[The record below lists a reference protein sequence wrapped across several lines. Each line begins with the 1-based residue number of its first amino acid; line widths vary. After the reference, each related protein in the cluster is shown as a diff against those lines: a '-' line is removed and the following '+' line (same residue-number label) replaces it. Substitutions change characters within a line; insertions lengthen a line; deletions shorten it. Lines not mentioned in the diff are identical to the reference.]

1 VIDEGAERV
10 AWTRANMPLLAALRR
25 EYASERPLE
34 GRRLGMCLHVEPKTA
49 VLVEVLLA
57 GGCQIALTGS
67 PATTDDGTSA
77 FLNGLDGIDVWAARA
92 DDSAA
97 HAAHIERILEWGP
110 DLLLDNGADL
120 IAGTVERRLGV
131 TAATEETT
139 SGANRLKAELSDRV
153 PFPVVVI
160 DDSPLKRLIEN
171 TYGVGPTV
179 VEGFMR
185 ATNLLVAATTFCVVG
200 YGACGRGV
208 ARALRGDGAFVV
220 VVERDPVRALEAA
233 FDGMRVRELHDA
245 LPEADVVVTV
255 TGTTGVIGAEEVAL
269 LRNGALL
276 ANAGHF
282 SEIEPAALGPGERL
296 TEHVTRHGRVR
307 VLGRGE
313 MLNLTAANG
322 NQIQVMDLGFALQA
336 HSLRE
341 LARDPSRFVA
351 GPQPVP
357 SDVDDTVARA
367 MLAALS
373 ATR

>member
-1 VIDEGAERV
+1 MAAIDEGAERV
-10 AWTRANMPLLAALRR
+10 AWTRANMPLLAGLRA
-25 EYASERPLE
+25 EYASEQPLA

-57 GGCQIALTGS
+57 GGCEVALTGS
-67 PATTDDGTSA
+67 PATTDDGTA
-77 FLNGLDGIDVWAARA
+77 AYLRRLDGVTVWAERA
-92 DDSAA
+92 DDAGA
-97 HAAHIERILEWGP
+97 HAAHIARILDWGP

-120 IAGTVERRLGV
+120 IAGTVERGLEV

-139 SGANRLKAELSDRV
+139 SGANRLKAELHGAV

-185 ATNLLVAATTFCVVG
+185 ATNLLVPATTFCVVG

-208 ARALRGDGAFVV
+208 ARALRSDGATVL

-233 FDGMRVRELHDA
+233 FDGMRVRELHAA
-245 LPEADVVVTV
+245 LPEASVVITV
-255 TGTTGVIGAEEVAL
+255 TGSRGVIGADELAL
-269 LRNGALL
+269 MRDDALL

-282 SEIEPAALGPGERL
+282 SEIEASALGPGERL
-296 TEHVTRHGRVR
+296 TEHVSRHGRIR

-313 MLNLTAANG
+313 MLNLTAATG

-341 LARDPSRFVA
+341 LALDPSQFAA

-357 SDVDDTVARA
+357 RAVDDVVARA

-373 ATR
+373 G

>member
-1 VIDEGAERV
+1 MSSDRI
-10 AWTRANMPLLAALRR
+10 AWTRSNMPLLAALRA
-25 EYASERPLE
+25 EYAHERPLA

-57 GGCQIALTGS
+57 GGCEIALTGS
-67 PATTDDGTSA
+67 PATTDDGTAA
-77 FLNGLDGIDVWAARA
+77 FLDGLDAIDVWAANA
-92 DDSAA
+92 DDAEA
-97 HAAHIERILEWGP
+97 HAAQIDRILDWGP

-120 IAGTVERRLGV
+120 IAGAISRGVAV

-139 SGANRLKAELSDRV
+139 SGANRLKSELEDRV

-208 ARALRGDGAFVV
+208 ARALRADGATVLVV
-220 VVERDPVRALEAA
+220 DRDPVKALEAA
-233 FDGMRVRELHDA
+233 FDGMLVRELADG
-245 LPEADVVVTV
+245 LPEADVVITV
-255 TGTTGVIGAEEVAL
+255 TGSTGVIGRDQVAL
-269 LRNGALL
+269 LRDGALL

-282 SEIEPAALGPGERL
+282 SEIDAGALDPGVRL
-296 TEHVTRHGRVR
+296 TEHVSQHGHVR
-307 VLGRGE
+307 LLGRGE
-313 MLNLTAANG
+313 MLNLTAATG

-336 HSLRE
+336 HSLRA
-341 LARDPSRFVA
+341 LARDPARFA
-351 GPQPVP
+351 LGPQPVP
-357 SDVDDTVARA
+357 ADIDDVVARG
-367 MLAALS
+367 MLAAL
-373 ATR
+373 

>member
-1 VIDEGAERV
+1 
-10 AWTRANMPLLAALRR
+10 M
-25 EYASERPLE
+25 
-34 GRRLGMCLHVEPKTA
+34 
-49 VLVEVLLA
+49 
-57 GGCQIALTGS
+57 
-67 PATTDDGTSA
+67 
-77 FLNGLDGIDVWAARA
+77 
-92 DDSAA
+92 
-97 HAAHIERILEWGP
+97 
-110 DLLLDNGADL
+110 
-120 IAGTVERRLGV
+120 
-131 TAATEETT
+131 
-139 SGANRLKAELSDRV
+139 

-208 ARALRGDGAFVV
+208 ARALRADGALVL

-233 FDGMRVRELHDA
+233 FDGMRLRELHDA

-255 TGTTGVIGAEEVAL
+255 TGTTGVIGSYELGL
-269 LRNGALL
+269 LRDDALL

-282 SEIEPAALGPGERL
+282 SEIEPDALGPGVRL
-296 TEHVTRHGRVR
+296 TEHVTQHGRIR

-322 NQIQVMDLGFALQA
+322 NQIQVMDLRFALQA

-341 LARDPSRFVA
+341 LARDPSRFA
-351 GPQPVP
+351 KGPQPVP
-357 SDVDDTVARA
+357 KAVDEVVARG

-373 ATR
+373 STR

>member
-1 VIDEGAERV
+1 
-10 AWTRANMPLLAALRR
+10 M
-25 EYASERPLE
+25 
-34 GRRLGMCLHVEPKTA
+34 
-49 VLVEVLLA
+49 
-57 GGCQIALTGS
+57 
-67 PATTDDGTSA
+67 
-77 FLNGLDGIDVWAARA
+77 
-92 DDSAA
+92 
-97 HAAHIERILEWGP
+97 
-110 DLLLDNGADL
+110 
-120 IAGTVERRLGV
+120 
-131 TAATEETT
+131 
-139 SGANRLKAELSDRV
+139 
-153 PFPVVVI
+153 
-160 DDSPLKRLIEN
+160 
-171 TYGVGPTV
+171 
-179 VEGFMR
+179 
-185 ATNLLVAATTFCVVG
+185 VG

-208 ARALRGDGAFVV
+208 ARALRGDGALVL

-255 TGTTGVIGAEEVAL
+255 TGTTGVIGVEEVAL
-269 LRNGALL
+269 LRDGALL

-282 SEIEPAALGPGERL
+282 SEIEPEALGTGERL
-296 TEHVTRHGRVR
+296 TEHVTRHGRIR

-341 LARDPSRFVA
+341 LARDPSRFVS

-357 SDVDDTVARA
+357 REVDDTVARA

>member
-10 AWTRANMPLLAALRR
+10 AWTRANMPLLGALRHDF
-25 EYASERPLE
+25 AAERPLE

-67 PATTDDGTSA
+67 PATTDDGTAA
-77 FLNGLDGIDVWAARA
+77 FLDGLDGITVWAARA

-97 HAAHIERILEWGP
+97 HAAHIERILDWGP

-120 IAGTVERRLGV
+120 IAGTVKRRLGV

-208 ARALRGDGAFVV
+208 ARALRGDGALVL

-233 FDGMRVRELHDA
+233 FDGMRVRDLHDA
-245 LPEADVVVTV
+245 LPEADVVITV
-255 TGTTGVIGAEEVAL
+255 TGTTGVIGVEEVAL
-269 LRNGALL
+269 LRDGALL

-296 TEHVTRHGRVR
+296 TEHVSQHGRIR

-322 NQIQVMDLGFALQA
+322 NQIQVMDLGFALQV

-341 LARDPSRFVA
+341 LARDPSRFAA

-357 SDVDDTVARA
+357 RQVDDTVARG

>member
-1 VIDEGAERV
+1 VNDGAERV
-10 AWTRANMPLLAALRR
+10 RWTRENMPLLADLR
-25 EYASERPLE
+25 ASFAAGRPLE

-57 GGCQIALTGS
+57 GGCEVALTGS
-67 PATTDDGTSA
+67 PATTDDGTA
-77 FLNGLDGIDVWAARA
+77 EFLRGLEGIAVWAERA
-92 DDSAA
+92 DDSVA
-97 HAAHIERILEWGP
+97 HAAHIERILDWGP

-120 IAGTVERRLGV
+120 IAGSLDRSLPV

-139 SGANRLKAELSDRV
+139 SGGNRLKTELAGRV

-185 ATNLLVAATTFCVVG
+185 ATNLLVPATTFCVVG

-208 ARALRGDGAFVV
+208 ARALRNDGALVL

-245 LPEADVVVTV
+245 LPEADVVITV
-255 TGTTGVIGAEEVAL
+255 TGTTGVIGAAEVAL
-269 LRNGALL
+269 LRDDALL

-282 SEIEPAALGPGERL
+282 SEIEVDAIGPGERL
-296 TEHVTRHGRVR
+296 TDQVARHGRIR

-313 MLNLTAANG
+313 MLNLTAATG

-341 LARDPSRFVA
+341 LARDPTRFVH

-357 SDVDDTVARA
+357 AAVDDVVARS